1 MYAIQHKRT
10 CRVCGCT
17 DDDCSRCIEKTGE
30 PCHWVEEGL
39 CSACAQ
45 NIQQDENKNYFIA
58 SLFVKLNGVII
69 REITIDNKKKFAL
82 MVNAENLVSLCKD
95 FPDYNLHKFKTLFE
109 SNALRVFPTKKGA
122 LGWCR
127 RHNVFIAE

>member
-1 MYAIQHKRT
+1 MNAIQHKRT

-17 DDDCSRCIEKTGE
+17 DDDCRQCIEKTGE
-30 PCHWVEEGL
+30 PCYWVEEDL

-45 NIQQDENKNYFIA
+45 TINTNKNYFIT
-58 SLFVKLNGVII
+58 SLFIKISGAII
-69 REITIDNKKKFAL
+69 REIVVADKKYFAVMLNCDNIESLYKKFH
-82 MVNAENLVSLCKD
+82 
-95 FPDYNLHKFKTLFE
+95 FPDDVCKKYNSLFE
-109 SNALRVFPTKKGA
+109 NNALKIFPTKKGA